1 MKIRLSI
8 LFLLFFFLGA
18 GYKGALKE
26 KLTLCFLEKSALVIK
41 GESNINRFNCVY
53 DPLNLSNS
61 LSVVYQQ
68 IGDKLVFENTALL
81 LSNNSFDCGGRRI
94 NRDFHKLLLTDK
106 YPEIKMKL
114 KNIELP
120 REEKDSITTQLDFTI
135 SSITKSFEVLV
146 AYKKEK
152 NTINFNG
159 LVTINIEDFNLQP
172 PKKVLGLIKVKN
184 NINVEFNLFSTLE

>member
-1 MKIRLSI
+1 M
-8 LFLLFFFLGA
+8 
-18 GYKGALKE
+18 
-26 KLTLCFLEKSALVIK
+26 
-41 GESNINRFNCVY
+41 
-53 DPLNLSNS
+53 
-61 LSVVYQQ
+61 
-68 IGDKLVFENTALL
+68 
-81 LSNNSFDCGGRRI
+81 
-94 NRDFHKLLLTDK
+94 LLTDK